1 MLAMK
6 PLIYAFLLLASGHVL
21 AQGSV
26 RATPNVQPAATPVI
40 GSPVVVPPPPP
51 VTTPSVSPMPMPM
64 PQGVPANLVDEALD
78 RTAPLTPEEIRD
90 LRRELDSRSNAMN
103 EPLTPVGRP
112 VRRLV
117 NLDLSPGS
125 VPEII
130 RVSYGQGGV
139 VTFLDAAGRPW
150 PVIAVEN
157 FSPRGL
163 DVAVLG
169 TNGVSIAVRAPTAR
183 VANLA
188 VQLEGLASPVT
199 LSVSIG
205 QSEIDYS
212 VEMQLPRY
220 LPGAPAPVGS
230 IEALPSLAA
239 SDLLNYLLG
248 TVPTGI
254 RVLQTNMAGVQAWQ
268 INAQT
273 MVVRTEALLASP
285 RYHRRQS
292 SANGLTVYEL
302 PVSPRLILASQGQM
316 QQVALSGFDATKE
329 QK

>member
-1 MLAMK
+1 MPTMKHILTSVLAA
-6 PLIYAFLLLASGHVL
+6 LCLTSH

-26 RATPNVQPAATPVI
+26 RATPSVQPAAAPVI
-40 GSPVVVPPPPP
+40 GSPVVVPPPPA
-51 VTTPSVSPMPMPM
+51 VTTPTLNPRPMPM
-64 PQGVPANLVDEALD
+64 PQGVPANLVEEAID
-78 RTAPLTPEEIRD
+78 RTAPLTPDEIRE
-90 LRRELDSRSNAMN
+90 LRSKLEDRSNAMN
-103 EPLTPVGRP
+103 EPLSPVGKP

-117 NLDLSPGS
+117 NVDLSPGS
-125 VPEII
+125 LPEII

-139 VTFLDAAGRPW
+139 VTFLDAAGRAW

-169 TNGVSIAVRAPTAR
+169 SNGVSIAVKSPTAR
-183 VANLA
+183 IANLA
-188 VQLEGLASPVT
+188 VQLESLASPVT
-199 LSVSIG
+199 LSVAIG

-220 LPGAPAPVGS
+220 LPGAPAPVGAV
-230 IEALPSLAA
+230 EALPTLAA

-248 TVPTGI
+248 TVPKVA
-254 RVLQTNMAGVQAWQ
+254 RSLKTNMAGVQAWQ
-268 INAQT
+268 ISPET

-285 RYHRRQS
+285 RYSRRQS

-302 PVSPRLILASQGQM
+302 PVSPRLILAAQGQM
-316 QQVALSGFDATKE
+316 QQVAISGFDATKE